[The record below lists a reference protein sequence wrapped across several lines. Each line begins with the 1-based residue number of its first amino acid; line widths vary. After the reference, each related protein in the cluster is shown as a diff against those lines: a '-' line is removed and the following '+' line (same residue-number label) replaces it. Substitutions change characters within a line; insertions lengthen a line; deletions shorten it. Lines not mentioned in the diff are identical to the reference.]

1 MTRRGLGVWLL
12 TILCIFPL
20 ASCARHFVAHGPV
33 ALAVDESLA
42 DGELYAQWLGTSAWI
57 ISRGRDVV
65 VVDPFFTR
73 PSAWAVASS
82 LLFPGIADGFG
93 YDVTRIRDVLPTAK
107 NILESFQPARLTFV
121 TAGDAQQIL
130 IPGGQIRVIP
140 FDSDHA
146 PHFLGITF
154 MSGRV
159 AAPPPS
165 FPTTTGEYPTGETK
179 MYLIDFL
186 DEAGAIQWRVFINSA
201 ASTPRRALAMKTHL
215 SQLPVEL
222 QRPPDVAI
230 LCVPGWNKVADYP
243 ESLLRVLKP
252 GIVVLSHY
260 DDFFSPYKNGEDPA
274 VDMRFVMF
282 ADYEGFIQRLKELQ
296 STYGFEYRAPKTG
309 QCLRFPGPAG
319 ALPCEK

>member
-1 MTRRGLGVWLL
+1 MTRRGPGVWLL
-12 TILCIFPL
+12 TILCLFAL
-20 ASCARHFVAHGPV
+20 TSCARHFVAHGPV

-93 YDVTRIRDVLPTAK
+93 YDVTRIRDVLPRLPADSKALLLGHAHYDHLMDVAYYMKRRRGPDIPYVGSLTAK
-107 NILESFQPARLTFV
+107 NILESFRPARLTFV

-154 MSGRV
+154 MSGHV

-165 FPTTTGEYPTGETK
+165 FPTTAE
-179 MYLIDFL
+179 
-186 DEAGAIQWRVFINSA
+186 
-201 ASTPRRALAMKTHL
+201 L
-215 SQLPVEL
+215 S
-222 QRPPDVAI
+222 
-230 LCVPGWNKVADYP
+230 K
-243 ESLLRVLKP
+243 
-252 GIVVLSHY
+252 
-260 DDFFSPYKNGEDPA
+260 F
-274 VDMRFVMF
+274 
-282 ADYEGFIQRLKELQ
+282 
-296 STYGFEYRAPKTG
+296 T
-309 QCLRFPGPAG
+309 
-319 ALPCEK
+319 